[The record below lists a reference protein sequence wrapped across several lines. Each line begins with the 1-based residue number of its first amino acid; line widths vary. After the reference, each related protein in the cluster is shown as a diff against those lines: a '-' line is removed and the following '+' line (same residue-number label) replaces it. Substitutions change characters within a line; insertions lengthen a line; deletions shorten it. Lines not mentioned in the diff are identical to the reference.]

1 MNVLRLSWFAALFLT
16 CAALLACTAATAHPL
31 DQTRR
36 TAVMSAFEPEWKAL
50 HALVRHPVDRKV
62 NGIVFTT
69 GTIEG
74 KPVVLFMSGSSM
86 VNAAMNTQL
95 ALDRFRIDRI
105 VFSGIAG
112 GVDPTRRIG
121 DVVVPDRWAQYL
133 ESIFARETPNG
144 FKPERFHPDPHLDNF
159 GMIFP
164 NTVRVGDGAG
174 DAAFRLWFDADPA
187 MLDVAKKIAGQVAL
201 QACVA
206 ALQCL
211 DHKPEIVVGGA
222 GVSGAA
228 FVDNAA
234 FREYTFR
241 VFHAQ
246 LLDMESA
253 AVAHVAFVNRT
264 PFIAFRSLSDL
275 AGGDEGP
282 NQMKIFMQLAS
293 ENSASLVRAFLKAMP

>member
-1 MNVLRLSWFAALFLT
+1 MNVVRLALFAALFLT
-16 CAALLACTAATAHPL
+16 CAATAHPL
-31 DQTRR
+31 DETRR
-36 TAVMSAFEPEWKAL
+36 IAVMSAFEPEWKAL
-50 HALVRHPVDRKV
+50 HALVARPVDRKI
-62 NGIVFTT
+62 NGTVFTT

-74 KPVVLFMSGSSM
+74 KPVVLFMSGASM
-86 VNAAMNTQL
+86 VNAAMHTQL

-112 GVDPTRRIG
+112 GVDPARRIG
-121 DVVVPDRWAQYL
+121 DVVVPERWAQYL
-133 ESIFARETPNG
+133 ESIFARETPDG
-144 FKPERFHPDPHLDNF
+144 FRPERFHPDPHLENF
-159 GMIFP
+159 GMMFP
-164 NTVRVGDGAG
+164 NTVRVGDGTA
-174 DAAFRLWFDADPA
+174 DAEPRFWFEADRA
-187 MLDVAKKIAGQVAL
+187 MLDIAKKVAGQVAL
-201 QACVA
+201 RACVA
-206 ALQCL
+206 PLQCL

-241 VFHAQ
+241 AFHAQ

-253 AVAHVAFVNRT
+253 AVAHVAFANRT
-264 PFIAFRSLSDL
+264 PFIVFRSLSDL

-293 ENSASLVRAFLKAMP
+293 QNSASLVRAFLKALP